1 MERALGLDPDVLA
14 TFSGNWDS
22 ALVRAQDR
30 LQKKLTLNDVYN
42 WDEAGINLNRFTGAG
57 DYVVIVCGNND
68 EFIVT
73 QRDRSPHLTVLLGEH
88 GDELLPVLVLKIG
101 SSELSPDPGH
111 LQHTAG
117 RRPKLWLG
125 QSESAWI
132 TNEIKKEYL
141 VKLCNDPE
149 CRLGNEDTFSVGTS
163 DSHGSNTTDAVLEIL
178 TSKWSLVKPQVTM
191 FEKSFNLSKDYM
203 AVYHVFDESARGDE
217 TENSYVKPK
226 RSQRIYL
233 AGAGS
238 KAALPRLLLR
248 NEEMEDAEESWQH
261 MIKTKALVVAAVAN
275 YVTLLTPL
283 RKREILHAFPP
294 PHTSTK
300 GALQQL
306 DQKNGLIRRFK
317 DHFDVRYMQ
326 LWRQKIKAAKD
337 AETTTGKKTHPA
349 IPLAELLRCI
359 QVAAEEAHDPDE
371 AIEASRRIGY
381 FKDKNG
387 YLRFDLMSVIDQSLF
402 STTGS
407 ERAAERSDKGA
418 AFSAAAVA
426 KIAPAQAAREEV
438 ELELHAMD
446 TSVDGETT
454 AAAASERERR
464 AAAKKRREE
473 LKRLQREEGAK
484 QLARL
489 EKEVADVEAVV
500 QQHDAPLIAE
510 PTVPPPKSKKGRLA
524 NVTGAIVN
532 SPFMRQQVA
541 ERRRWQA
548 AQEKQR
554 AKKAQQKLRK
564 LLHKH
569 YKHAKAAKEKHDNN
583 AELKNFKVVE
593 LQAMVAMTTG
603 KVPPA
608 MKKSPLVEKVRAHLS
623 SDRLFE
629 HMPNSTPDAPMDDSS
644 SSEESEGEGDDLQP
658 MQLEPRLKSA
668 L

>member
-42 WDEAGINLNRFTGAG
+42 WDEAGINLNRFTSAG
-57 DYVVIVCGNND
+57 DYVVIVCGDND

-73 QRDRSPHLTVLLGEH
+73 QRDRSSHLTVLLGEH

-141 VKLCNDPE
+141 VKVCDDPE

-178 TSKWSLVKPQVTM
+178 TSKWSLVKPQVTA
-191 FEKSFNLSKDYM
+191 FEESFSISSEECM
-203 AVYHVFDESARGDE
+203 AVYRMFDESSCRTAS
-217 TENSYVKPK
+217 SYVM
-226 RSQRIYL
+226 S
-233 AGAGS
+233 GAGS
-238 KAALPRLLLR
+238 KVALPRLVLR
-248 NEEMEDAEESWQH
+248 AEALQDAEENWRH

-275 YVTLLTPL
+275 YVTLLAPL

-306 DQKNGLIRRFK
+306 DQKNGFIRRFK

-326 LWRQKIKAAKD
+326 LWRQVIKAAKD
-337 AETTTGKKTHPA
+337 TEKTTGTKTHPK
-349 IPLAELLRCI
+349 IHLAELLRGV
-359 QVAAEEAHDPDE
+359 QVAAEEAHDPKE

-387 YLRFDLMSVIDQSLF
+387 YLRFDLMSVIDQTLF

-407 ERAAERSDKGA
+407 ERAAERSAKGA
-418 AFSAAAVA
+418 AFSAAAAA
-426 KIAPAQAAREEV
+426 KIAPAQTAREEV

-446 TSVDGETT
+446 TSGDGETAA
-454 AAAASERERR
+454 AAAASEREQR
-464 AAAKKRREE
+464 AATKKRREE

-484 QLARL
+484 KLARL
-489 EKEVADVEAVV
+489 EKEVAAVEAVV

-524 NVTGAIVN
+524 NATGAIIN

-541 ERRRWQA
+541 ERRRWKA

-554 AKKAQQKLRK
+554 AKKAQQKKLL

-569 YKHAKAAKEKHDNN
+569 YKHAKAAKEKHDKKT
-583 AELKNFKVVE
+583 ELKNFKVVE
-593 LQAMVAMTTG
+593 LQAIVAMTTG

-644 SSEESEGEGDDLQP
+644 SSEESEGEGGDLQP
-658 MQLEPRLKSA
+658 MQLEARLKSA